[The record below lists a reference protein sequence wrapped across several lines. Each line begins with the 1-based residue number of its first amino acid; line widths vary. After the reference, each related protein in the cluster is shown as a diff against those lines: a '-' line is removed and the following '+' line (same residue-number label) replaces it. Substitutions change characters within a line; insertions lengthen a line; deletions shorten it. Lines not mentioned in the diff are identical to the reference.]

1 MTDRC
6 VFCGNAIET
15 DAERTGRGAMAAH
28 AACADRALADD
39 AHWDALAGASE
50 VEEEEPAE
58 RQAAPPAAR
67 GCLLLV
73 ALLVVVALI
82 VAASNG
88 FAAFWAG

>member
-6 VFCGNAIET
+6 VFCGDPIGA

-39 AHWDALAGASE
+39 AHWDAIAGASE
-50 VEEEEPAE
+50 VEDDE
-58 RQAAPPAAR
+58 RPAAPRAR
-67 GCLLLV
+67 GCLLV
-73 ALLVVVALI
+73 IALLVVVALI

-88 FAAFWAG
+88 FASFWAG

>member
-6 VFCGNAIET
+6 VFCGEPIGA
-15 DAERTGRGAMAAH
+15 DADRTGRGATAAH

-39 AHWDALAGASE
+39 AHWDAIAEAGA
-50 VEEEEPAE
+50 VDQEPDE
-58 RQAAPPAAR
+58 RDEAPRAR
-67 GCLLLV
+67 GCLLAI

-88 FAAFWAG
+88 FASFWAG

>member
-6 VFCGNAIET
+6 VFCGNPIEA

-39 AHWDALAGASE
+39 AHWDAIAGASE
-50 VEEEEPAE
+50 VQGEETDE
-58 RQAAPPAAR
+58 REAPPRTAR
-67 GCLLLV
+67 GCLLAV

-88 FAAFWAG
+88 FASFWAG